1 MKTFSIT
8 AAAGIEA
15 LAPAEVPTPG
25 PLTAG
30 QIRVSMRAAALNYRD
45 LLVVSGQLGPIPPQG
60 LVMCSD
66 GAGEVI
72 EVADDVRRVKVGDRV
87 ALTFLPDWMGGPF
100 RDEIV
105 PMSRGYPLP
114 GVMAEQCV
122 VDHSEAVVLPPH
134 LSFEEGA
141 TLPCAGLTAWYALCG
156 DGPCMPGMTVLVQGG
171 GGVSVFALQFA
182 KLFGARVIATSSSDE
197 RCQRLQQLGADDTI
211 NYRQNP
217 DWQQTVRELTGGRG
231 ADITIEV
238 GGAGTIDRSLA
249 ATSRAGRLALVG
261 LLSGW
266 PNEVSTLFTSGVA
279 INPIRVGSRDD
290 FNQMNRAIT
299 YHQLQ
304 PVIDRVFAFDA
315 LPEAMRH
322 LESGQQFG
330 KIVVQF

>member
-8 AAAGIEA
+8 AGTGIDA
-15 LAPAEVPTPG
+15 LALAEVPTPG

-87 ALTFLPDWMGGPF
+87 TLTFLPDWMGGPF

-134 LSFEEGA
+134 LSFEEAA